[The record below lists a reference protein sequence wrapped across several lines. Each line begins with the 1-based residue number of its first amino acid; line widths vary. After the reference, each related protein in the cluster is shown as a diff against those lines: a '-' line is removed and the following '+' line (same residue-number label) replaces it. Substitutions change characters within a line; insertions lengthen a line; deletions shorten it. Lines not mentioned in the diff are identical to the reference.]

1 MPQPLANIW
10 DIVGLPTAIRTS
22 VGTVAKSVM
31 VVTIATAV
39 IVTAVGAI
47 LATIGIVIVTLTVVI
62 AATVTA
68 IGAGARPLVVIRPIT
83 AGAGVTPEV
92 LPEAAAQLVRRQG
105 TLMAPMTALAGKFD
119 SNYLSMWRFVDVLG
133 FRTNILAGQG

>member
-1 MPQPLANIW
+1 
-10 DIVGLPTAIRTS
+10 
-22 VGTVAKSVM
+22 M
-31 VVTIATAV
+31 VVIIATAV

-62 AATVTA
+62 AATATA
-68 IGAGARPLVVIRPIT
+68 IGAGARPLVVIHPIT

-92 LPEAAAQLVRRQG
+92 PPEAAAQLVRRQG